1 MVIGPKWVAITDA
14 HGRRRLDDPGDFVRM
29 EVGRALSRG
38 VRVIPVLVE
47 DARMP
52 RAAELPEELQ
62 ALTRRQYHELSD
74 SRWEYDVGKLIE
86 TIEGPDRDTGRVN
99 RRVIVATGAGAAL
112 LVGASAVAWQLWP
125 DDDPSEART
134 SALHHRTATRLR
146 PRTNPARRRP
156 RRPSPLPPELL
167 PTCCFPP
174 SPIT

>member
-1 MVIGPKWVAITDA
+1 MRAALRRHRRAGGENRVFRDIDTIEPGQDFVAVLDEALNSVSVLLVVIGPKWVAITDA

-52 RAAELPEELQ
+52 RAAELPEELR

-86 TIEGPDRDTGRVN
+86 TIEGPDRDTGVS
-99 RRVIVATGAGAAL
+99 TGG
-112 LVGASAVAWQLWP
+112 
-125 DDDPSEART
+125 
-134 SALHHRTATRLR
+134 
-146 PRTNPARRRP
+146 
-156 RRPSPLPPELL
+156 
-167 PTCCFPP
+167 
-174 SPIT
+174 